1 MDKFIYEV
9 ILTRDS
15 TESCRVKV
23 VATSHDEASEMAIAK
38 AGRYGQDV
46 NPWERDDNSHAECW
60 ASNVERVANTD
71 GSRIL

>member
-23 VATSHDEASEMAIAK
+23 VAASHDEASELAIAK

-46 NPWERDDNSHAECW
+46 NPWERNDNNKQDDFKHKTSMNPK
-60 ASNVERVANTD
+60 
-71 GSRIL
+71 GP

>member
-23 VATSHDEASEMAIAK
+23 VAASHDEASELAIAK

-46 NPWERDDNSHAECW
+46 NPWERNDNNDAECW
-60 ASNVERVANTD
+60 AGCVVRVANTD